1 MGPALRV
8 LTTSHW
14 IVRTVVAALAIAAC
28 AVASVWQFE
37 RTQDQLAVARAAL
50 SQLAPYAEVVP
61 FDDSESLD
69 IELLGR
75 NVAVA
80 GEVLPEARTLIRE
93 RLSTDDQ
100 VGYLVVD
107 GVRLDDGRVVAVLQG
122 WVPDVRSAP
131 ELAGERI
138 SVTGRLQPYENFYP
152 QAPITATGP
161 LLTITAAG
169 LAAQWGDEAPVD
181 GYVTVTGPPA
191 AAGVGA
197 VTPLVGTDPDVAF
210 PLQNAFYSLQWLI
223 FAGIIVY
230 VWFRFFREDV
240 QAERDRAHADVGA
253 SDDRVSLG

>member
-1 MGPALRV
+1 MGPAMRV
-8 LTTSHW
+8 LTSSQW
-14 IVRTVVAALAIAAC
+14 IVRTVVAVVAIAAC
-28 AVASVWQFE
+28 GVASVWQFE

-61 FDDSESLD
+61 EGQALD
-69 IELLGR
+69 IALLGR

-93 RLSTDDQ
+93 RLSQDDQ

-107 GVRLDDGRVVAVLQG
+107 GVRLDDGRIVAVLQG
-122 WVPDVRSAP
+122 WVPDARSVP
-131 ELAGERI
+131 DLAGQRI
-138 SVTGRLQPYENFYP
+138 SVTGRVQPYENFYA
-152 QAPITATGP
+152 QAPIAATGP

-169 LAAQWGDEAPVD
+169 LATQWGDDAPVD

-191 AAGVGA
+191 ANGLGA

-223 FAGIIVY
+223 FAGIIAY
-230 VWFRFFREDV
+230 VWYRFFREDV
-240 QAERDRAHADVGA
+240 RAERDKARKAADVGVG
-253 SDDRVSLG
+253 DDRVSLG